1 MVHGAR
7 GAAAPERG
15 VGAMS
20 PWIKRVDL
28 LVGLTVLGWVLMTWF
43 ILVGLDTALQFMR
56 QIRFV
61 GQNGFTVSNAA
72 FYVFVTVPRRM
83 YEMYGSAA
91 LIGGLL
97 GLGGLASTGE
107 LTALRAAG
115 MSRLRI
121 AVSAVGVVAVLI
133 VGVVIM
139 GETIGPWGDQQDQ
152 AIQVRLRTGSMDVG
166 QSGLWARDGDRVINA
181 KQSILHDNDGH
192 AWVQLIDVNV
202 FTLAPDGELRRFD
215 HADNAQH
222 IGNQWILGHVRSSVI
237 DDDGVHSTTR
247 ANERW
252 VSQLDPDVLEKSM
265 IQPQYLSM
273 RDQLRNIQYLERN
286 HENSTAYA
294 SPFWGR
300 VMYPLNVLVLMLSAM
315 PFAFGTLRSGGA
327 GRRIFLGILL
337 ALTWYFGQKA
347 IVTFGVV
354 YGLSPMLANLFPA
367 TLTSV
372 LAWCYFRQLA

>member
-1 MVHGAR
+1 
-7 GAAAPERG
+7 
-15 VGAMS
+15 MS

-152 AIQVRLRTGSMDVG
+152 AIQMRLRTGSMDVG
-166 QSGLWARDGDRVINA
+166 QNGLWARDGDRIINA

-202 FTLAPDGELRRFD
+202 FTLAPDGELSRFD

-222 IGNQWILGHVRSSVI
+222 IGSQWILGHVRSSVI

-247 ANERW
+247 AHERW
-252 VSQLDPDVLEKSM
+252 ASQLDPDVLEKSM

-273 RDQLRNIQYLERN
+273 RDQLRNIHYLERN

-372 LAWCYFRQLA
+372 LAWGYFRQLA